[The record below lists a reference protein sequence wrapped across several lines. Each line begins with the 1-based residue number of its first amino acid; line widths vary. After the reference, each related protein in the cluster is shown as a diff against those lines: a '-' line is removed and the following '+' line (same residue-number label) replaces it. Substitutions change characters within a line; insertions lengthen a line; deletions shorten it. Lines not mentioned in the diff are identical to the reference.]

1 MELRTR
7 LATFDQAAESVTHD
21 REESY
26 GSPRQSFARI
36 AQMWAAILDVD
47 VTPHDVALC
56 MAALKLSRLCT
67 DPDHLDSWVDLVG
80 YARCG
85 VLIGPTYEHTN
96 DNDHN

>member
-1 MELRTR
+1 MEEQQTR
-7 LATFDQAAESVTHD
+7 LAAFDQAAESVTHD
-21 REESY
+21 REHSY

-36 AQMWAAILDVD
+36 AQMWTAILDVD

-67 DPDHLDSWVDLVG
+67 DNDHMDSWVDLVG

-85 VLIGPTYEHTN
+85 VLLGPTYETTN
-96 DNDHN
+96 DNSY